1 MLEIKTYEEY
11 YSEYLVDIDYYVD
24 NNFVGVGSIYIEDKD
39 TLIVVGIKIWE
50 KYRGKGYATKMMKE
64 IVAFYK
70 EQFSNIYPRL
80 ILRVFSDNIPAL
92 KAYIHSGFK
101 AYEMEPPYGD
111 KIVLKME
118 LVERRGNNVCQ

>member
-1 MLEIKTYEEY
+1 MLKITAYEGCNPEV
-11 YSEYLVDIDYYVD
+11 LVYIDYYVD
-24 NNFVGVGSIYIEDKD
+24 NNFVGVGNIYIKD
-39 TLIVVGIKIWE
+39 ENTLIVVGVEIWE

-70 EQFSNIYPRL
+70 EQFSSIYSRL
-80 ILRVFSDNIPAL
+80 TLRVFSDNIPAL

-118 LVERRGNNVCQ
+118 LKK

>member
-11 YSEYLVDIDYYVD
+11 CTEYLVHINYYVD
-24 NNFVGVGSIYIEDKD
+24 NNFVGMGGIYIDDKD
-39 TLIVVGIKIWE
+39 TLIVVGIEIWE
-50 KYRGKGYATKMMKE
+50 EYRGKGYATKMMKE

-70 EQFSNIYPRL
+70 EQFSSIYPRL
-80 ILRVFSDNIPAL
+80 ILRVFSNNIPAL

-118 LVERRGNNVCQ
+118 LVA

>member
-11 YSEYLVDIDYYVD
+11 CTEYLVHINYYVD
-24 NNFVGVGSIYIEDKD
+24 NNFVGMGGIYIDDKD
-39 TLIVVGIKIWE
+39 TLIVVGIEIWE
-50 KYRGKGYATKMMKE
+50 EYRGKGYATKMMKE

-70 EQFSNIYPRL
+70 EQFSSIYPRL
-80 ILRVFSDNIPAL
+80 ILRVFSNNIPAL

-118 LVERRGNNVCQ
+118 LKK